1 MGDMIYREARL
12 EEYEKIGKLL
22 ANSFLDYP
30 FLTIITDDLKKPDYY
45 PNFVETLQTML
56 TRVYI
61 KKGNCL
67 VAEQDGELLAVAL
80 LQQKD
85 FCILSYLQ
93 NGGTNIFRYIRPR
106 NLFKYF
112 DFVKRSK
119 KHLEQSGEFDW
130 YLMALAVNIESK
142 GQGIGSTFLTQGI
155 EPYVKSKCCKHLGLI
170 TSTARNASFYEKNDY
185 VLLDH
190 MDLKYGSKSIGNWA
204 FLKTMNKL

>member
-1 MGDMIYREARL
+1 MGDIIYREARI
-12 EEYEKIGKLL
+12 EESEKIGKLL

-30 FLTIITDDLKKPDYY
+30 FLTIITDDLKKPDSY
-45 PNFVETLQTML
+45 PAFVETLQILL

-61 KKGNCL
+61 TKGNCL
-67 VAEQDGELLAVAL
+67 IAEQDGELLAVAL

-93 NGGTNIFRYIRPR
+93 NGGTNIFRYIRPQ
-106 NLFKYF
+106 NLLKYF

-119 KHLEQSGEFDW
+119 KHLEESGEFDW

-155 EPYVKSKCCKHLGLI
+155 EPYVKSKGCKHLGFI
-170 TSTARNASFYEKNDY
+170 TSTARNASFYEKKR
-185 VLLDH
+185 L
-190 MDLKYGSKSIGNWA
+190 
-204 FLKTMNKL
+204 

>member
-1 MGDMIYREARL
+1 MGDIIYREARI
-12 EEYEKIGKLL
+12 EESEKIGKLL

-30 FLTIITDDLKKPDYY
+30 FLTILKDDLKKPDSY
-45 PNFVETLQTML
+45 PAFVETLQILL

-85 FCILSYLQ
+85 FCILSYLR
-93 NGGTNIFRYIRPR
+93 NGGTNIFRYIRLQ
-106 NLFKYF
+106 NLLKYF

-142 GQGIGSTFLTQGI
+142 GRGIGSTFLTQGI
-155 EPYVKSKCCKHLGLI
+155 EPYVKSKGCKHLGLI
-170 TSTARNASFYEKNDY
+170 TSTARNTSFYKKNDY
-185 VLLDH
+185 VLLDY
-190 MDLKYGSKSIGNWA
+190 MDLKYGAKSIGNWA

>member
-1 MGDMIYREARL
+1 MGDIIYREARI
-12 EEYEKIGKLL
+12 EESEKIGKLL

-30 FLTIITDDLKKPDYY
+30 FLTIIRDDLKKPDYY

-67 VAEQDGELLAVAL
+67 VAEQDGELRAVAL
-80 LQQKD
+80 LQQND
-85 FCILSYLQ
+85 FCILSYLR
-93 NGGTNIFRYIRPR
+93 NGGTNIFRYIRPQ
-106 NLFKYF
+106 NLLKYF

-142 GQGIGSTFLTQGI
+142 GRGIGSIFLTQGI
-155 EPYVKSKCCKHLGLI
+155 EPYVKSKGCKHLGLI
-170 TSTARNASFYEKNDY
+170 TSTARNTSFYKKNDY
-185 VLLDH
+185 VLLDY
-190 MDLKYGSKSIGNWA
+190 MDLKYGAKSIGNWA

>member
-1 MGDMIYREARL
+1 MGDIIYREARI
-12 EEYEKIGKLL
+12 EESEKIGKLL
-22 ANSFLDYP
+22 AKSFLDYP
-30 FLTIITDDLKKPDYY
+30 FLTIIIDDLKKPDSY
-45 PNFVETLQTML
+45 PAFVEAMQTML

-61 KKGNCL
+61 QKENCL

-85 FCILSYLQ
+85 FCILSYLR

-155 EPYVKSKCCKHLGLI
+155 EPYVKSKGCKHLGFI

-185 VLLDH
+185 VLLDF
-190 MDLKYGSKSIGNWA
+190 MEIEYGSRSIGNWA
-204 FLKTMNKL
+204 FLKTINK

>member
-1 MGDMIYREARL
+1 M
-12 EEYEKIGKLL
+12 
-22 ANSFLDYP
+22 
-30 FLTIITDDLKKPDYY
+30 KKPDSY
-45 PNFVETLQTML
+45 PAFVETLQILL

-85 FCILSYLQ
+85 FCILSYLR
-93 NGGTNIFRYIRPR
+93 NGGANIFRYIRPQ
-106 NLFKYF
+106 NLLKYF

-119 KHLEQSGEFDW
+119 KHLEKSGEFDW

-142 GQGIGSTFLTQGI
+142 GRGIGSTFLTQGI
-155 EPYVKSKCCKHLGLI
+155 EPYVKSKGCKHLGFI

-185 VLLDH
+185 VLLDF
-190 MDLKYGSKSIGNWA
+190 MEIEYGSRSIGNWA
-204 FLKTMNKL
+204 FLKTMNK

>member
-1 MGDMIYREARL
+1 MGHIIYREARI
-12 EEYEKIGKLL
+12 EESKKIGKLL
-22 ANSFLDYP
+22 AKSFLDYP
-30 FLTIITDDLKKPDYY
+30 FLTIITDDLKKPDSY
-45 PNFVETLQTML
+45 PAFVEAMQTML

-85 FCILSYLQ
+85 FCILSYLR
-93 NGGTNIFRYIRPR
+93 NGGTNIFRYIRLQ
-106 NLFKYF
+106 NLLKYF

-119 KHLEQSGEFDW
+119 KHLEKSGEFDW

-142 GQGIGSTFLTQGI
+142 GRGIGSTFLTQGI
-155 EPYVKSKCCKHLGLI
+155 EPYVKSKGCKHLGFI

-185 VLLDH
+185 VLLDFVEIE
-190 MDLKYGSKSIGNWA
+190 YGSKSIGNWA
-204 FLKTMNKL
+204 FLKTMNK

>member
-1 MGDMIYREARL
+1 MGDIIYREARI
-12 EEYEKIGKLL
+12 EESEKIGKLL

-30 FLTIITDDLKKPDYY
+30 FLTILKDDLKKPDSY
-45 PNFVETLQTML
+45 PAFVEILQILL

-85 FCILSYLQ
+85 FCILSYLR
-93 NGGTNIFRYIRPR
+93 NGGTNIFRYIRPQ
-106 NLFKYF
+106 NLLKYF

-119 KHLEQSGEFDW
+119 KHLEKSGEFDW

-142 GQGIGSTFLTQGI
+142 GQGIGNTFLTQGI
-155 EPYVKSKCCKHLGLI
+155 EPYVKSKSCKHLGLI
-170 TSTARNASFYEKNDY
+170 TSTARNASFYEKNNY
-185 VLLDH
+185 VLLDY
-190 MDLKYGSKSIGNWA
+190 MDLEYGSKSIGNWV
-204 FLKTMNKL
+204 FLKTINKL